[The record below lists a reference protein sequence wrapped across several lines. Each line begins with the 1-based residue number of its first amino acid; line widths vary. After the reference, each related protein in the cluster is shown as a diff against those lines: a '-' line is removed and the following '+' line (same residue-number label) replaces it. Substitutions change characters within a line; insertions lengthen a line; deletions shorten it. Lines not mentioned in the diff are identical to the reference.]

1 MLGGVNLKEV
11 SYKNIDELF
20 QKNRV
25 FYNFSLISKI
35 PRGSFFEKEI
45 SNYLV
50 KWANEKELEVSQDK
64 HYNLLIRKA
73 ASIGYENKKPIILQA
88 HMDMVCEKMPNVE
101 HDFRKDSI
109 KFELVGDILS
119 TGNRTTLGADDGIGM
134 ALAMTVLEDK
144 NLKHPPIDVIFT
156 TAEEEDMSGA
166 LNISA
171 EWFFTNRLI
180 NLDHVVDNE
189 VIVGSSGGKGVE
201 LEIPLSYINKEENQS
216 FYEIKVLSLKGGHS
230 GEDIN
235 KGLGNANI
243 ILVRLLKDIFEKI
256 PFVLSDIKG
265 GNFRLAIPR
274 EARAVIAINEKN
286 TKDLKKIVSEFK
298 DKIKKVYASTEK
310 KLDIEIVE
318 TNIKQKLVSEEIT
331 KKILN
336 AIFLS
341 PNGISGLLNS
351 EIVESSCNLGEIYFK
366 DDCVHMITEIRAT
379 YEINREYI
387 YKKLV
392 TIADI
397 FEGKIKEFAVYPSW
411 TYIENS
417 DLKNLAIS
425 VYKEIFREDL
435 KTLVVHAGLECGCFS
450 EKIKNMDAISLG
462 PNTWNLHSPYEKVS
476 ISSTNKIYKYL
487 IEILK
492 KLD

>member
-1 MLGGVNLKEV
+1 MTYE
-11 SYKNIDELF
+11 NIDELI
-20 QKNRV
+20 QKNRI
-25 FYNFSLISKI
+25 FYNFSEISKI

-45 SNYLV
+45 SDYLV
-50 KWANEKELEVSQDK
+50 KWANDKKLEVLQDK
-64 HYNLLIRKA
+64 HYNLLIRKP
-73 ASIGYENKKPIILQA
+73 ASIGYEDKKPIILQA
-88 HMDMVCEKMPNVE
+88 HMDMVCEKMPDVE
-101 HDFRKDSI
+101 HNFRKDPI
-109 KFELVGDILS
+109 KLELVGDILS
-119 TGNRTTLGADDGIGM
+119 TGNKTTLGADDGIGV

-171 EWFFTNRLI
+171 EWFFSNRLI

-189 VIVGSSGGKGVE
+189 IIVGSSGGKGVE
-201 LEIPLSYINKEENQS
+201 LEIPLSYVNREENQS

-235 KGLGNANI
+235 KVLGNANI
-243 ILVRLLKDIFEKI
+243 ILVRLLKDIFEKM
-256 PFVLSDIKG
+256 PFMLCDIKG

-274 EARAVIAINEKN
+274 EAKAVIATNEKN
-286 TKDLKKIVSEFK
+286 IKDLKKIVSEFK
-298 DKIKKVYASTEK
+298 DEIKKVYASTEK
-310 KLDIEIVE
+310 KLDIEIEE
-318 TNIKQKLVSEEIT
+318 TNIKQKLVSKEIT

-341 PNGISGLLNS
+341 PNGISELFTPS
-351 EIVESSCNLGEIYFK
+351 IVESSCNLGEIYFK
-366 DDCVHMITEIRAT
+366 DDCIHIITEIRAT
-379 YEINREYI
+379 YEFNREYI
-387 YKKLV
+387 YKKIV
-392 TIADI
+392 TIADV
-397 FEGKIKEFAVYPSW
+397 FEGKVKEFAAYPSW

-417 DLKNLAIS
+417 DLRNLATF
-425 VYKEIFREDL
+425 VYKKIFREDL
-435 KTLVVHAGLECGCFS
+435 KILVVHAGLECGCFS
-450 EKIKNMDAISLG
+450 EKIKNMNAISLG

-492 KLD
+492 KL